1 MIIQITPDG
10 FIHVSG
16 DVPEIG
22 RKYSLEDVAEGSLAQ
37 GKAFHALIQEYWK
50 SGAHSYQCDT
60 FDRFRD
66 LIKRD
71 IGAGFESYVYADET
85 GLHKVKTLAEIPESV
100 PLTHKMGKLKSWAD
114 YTKKERREAI
124 DRVIA
129 EMIQAGVNSKKFHEI
144 LQGMEDGNGTANQ

>member
-1 MIIQITPDG
+1 MVIQITPDG
-10 FIHVSG
+10 FIPVSG
-16 DVPEIG
+16 GAPEIG
-22 RKYSLEDVAEGSLAQ
+22 RKYSLEDAAEGSLAQ

-50 SGAHSYQCDT
+50 SGAHSYQCVT

-71 IGAGFESYVYADET
+71 LGAGFESYVYADET
-85 GLHKVKTLAEIPESV
+85 GLHKAKTLADIPESV
-100 PLTHKMGKLKSWAD
+100 PVTHRMGKLKSWAD

-129 EMIQAGVNSKKFHEI
+129 EMMQAGVNSRKFTEI
-144 LQGMEDGNGTANQ
+144 LQGMEE